1 MQYCNHEENETLT
14 LKQLQKYLHC
24 GRSKAMELIHSGVL
38 DAHKV
43 CGKWLVLKEDAE
55 EFVRRS

>member
-1 MQYCNHEENETLT
+1 MQYYQEENELMT

-24 GRSKAMELIHSGVL
+24 GRTKALDLIYSGVIE
-38 DAHKV
+38 AHMV